1 MGPSKEGEDG
11 RESVVLLLPE
21 GQEYPTGMRTNR
33 ATGAGYWKATGK
45 DKEIHRG
52 SGRGSVLVGMKKTL
66 VFYTG
71 RAPKGERTNW
81 VMHEFRLVGSS
92 LPQAAVESW
101 VVCRAFN
108 KSEGIKKTPI
118 TDPSS
123 EMSMEAALVVGQQFN
138 QIHIPNQESPSYF
151 VSPNPFF
158 SHDGS
163 AGWGYLHQEEAT
175 GRAFCAANNNINAA
189 GAVPISSSAF
199 IRQCKVEQASNSMA
213 IRSHETGMS
222 SDFHAEISSCN
233 AKDLLRLVLLWLG
246 EHLGLL
252 KIFDPVNGQFFV

>member
-11 RESVVLLLPE
+11 RESMVLLLPE
-21 GQEYPTGMRTNR
+21 GQEVPDGHADQQSDRSR
-33 ATGAGYWKATGK
+33 LLEGHGEGQG
-45 DKEIHRG
+45 DPQG
-52 SGRGSVLVGMKKTL
+52 GGRGSVLVGMKKTL

-123 EMSMEAALVVGQQFN
+123 EMSMEAALV
-138 QIHIPNQESPSYF
+138 
-151 VSPNPFF
+151 
-158 SHDGS
+158 
-163 AGWGYLHQEEAT
+163 
-175 GRAFCAANNNINAA
+175 
-189 GAVPISSSAF
+189 
-199 IRQCKVEQASNSMA
+199 
-213 IRSHETGMS
+213 
-222 SDFHAEISSCN
+222 
-233 AKDLLRLVLLWLG
+233 
-246 EHLGLL
+246 
-252 KIFDPVNGQFFV
+252 